1 MTYEQTLM
9 EMEEKG
15 KIIGREQGRAEG
27 RIEGREE
34 GLVEGREEGRVEA
47 IKKLMENA
55 NLSAEKAME
64 MLGIEKEEF
73 PKYLKLL

>member
-15 KIIGREQGRAEG
+15 KIIGREQGRA
-27 RIEGREE
+27 
-34 GLVEGREEGRVEA
+34 EA

>member
-15 KIIGREQGRAEG
+15 KIIGRA
-27 RIEGREE
+27 
-34 GLVEGREEGRVEA
+34 EA